1 MKRAG
6 PVAPMGERAPYG
18 MPMGLACIMPR
29 PIPGDPIPTPMD
41 PMEPIDPMEP
51 MEPMPPMPPIPS
63 MGLGG
68 TGLERRPL
76 RPSDDGCGEME
87 APNGLE
93 EEGGAGDTPL
103 LEMVLPGV
111 TAMPGAGD
119 EPGRGRQVQVLHGV
133 CMSR

>member
-1 MKRAG
+1 
-6 PVAPMGERAPYG
+6 
-18 MPMGLACIMPR
+18 MPMGLGCIMPR
-29 PIPGDPIPTPMD
+29 PIPGDPMPTPI
-41 PMEPIDPMEP
+41 EPMEP
-51 MEPMPPMPPIPS
+51 MEPIDPMPPIPS

-93 EEGGAGDTPL
+93 QEGGAG
-103 LEMVLPGV
+103 EMVLPGV

-119 EPGRGRQVQVLHGV
+119 EPGRWRQVQFLHGILV
-133 CMSR
+133 IKWLLRAS